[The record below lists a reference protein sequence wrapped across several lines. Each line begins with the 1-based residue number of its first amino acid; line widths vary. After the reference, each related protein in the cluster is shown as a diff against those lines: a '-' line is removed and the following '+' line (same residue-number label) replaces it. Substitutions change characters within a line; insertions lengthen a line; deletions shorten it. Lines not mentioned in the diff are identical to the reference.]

1 MALSE
6 PIVQPLNDLSKG
18 EPDRYDGGAVV
29 RGIDELDTIERPGP
43 DGGAGGLCLM
53 VSADGRFRTHPL
65 PERGVVSLGRS
76 SGNAIRIEHPS
87 VSRRHALL
95 HVGATIEIEDL
106 DSANGVRVQDRSVA
120 PKTRAPVHIGET
132 VELGEVM
139 VVVRRAPGAV
149 RPRRLWPHG
158 YFEGRVE
165 EQCARAERSRE
176 TFAVLRLGVEAAP
189 AGAAEGAFAETLRS
203 LDVLA
208 LYAPGEY
215 EVMLVDT
222 GADEAEL
229 MSRRLQSLLERSGAR
244 VRIGLAA
251 YPRDATTPEA
261 LIARACDA
269 VRGIVAGEPAAEA
282 TQPGLSPTMRTLR
295 RLTEQV
301 AASDLSVL
309 ILGETGAGKEVLAER
324 VHRLSPRAGGPFV
337 KLHCAAFS
345 ESLLESELFGHE
357 KGAFTGAH
365 AVKPGLLETAQG
377 GTVLLDEIGELPLQT
392 QVKLLRVLEERK
404 VLRIGALTPRSIDV
418 RFIAATNRDL
428 DAEVARGT
436 FRLDLYYRLNGVTL
450 VIPPL
455 RERADELELLAYT
468 FAEQACRRANRPTVE
483 LTPEALQRLH
493 AYSWPGNIREL
504 RNTIERAVLLCG
516 RGAIGVEH
524 LPTEKMAATL
534 PAPSPRAIA
543 AMAEPLGEPPP
554 PSSFDDPET
563 THRFARPPEV
573 GGGGGGAGALA
584 QQVEAFERQ
593 RILETLE
600 RCGGNQTRAAR
611 ELGISRGK
619 LIARLE
625 DYGIP
630 RPRK

>member
-1 MALSE
+1 M
-6 PIVQPLNDLSKG
+6 P
-18 EPDRYDGGAVV
+18 
-29 RGIDELDTIERPGP
+29 RGVDELETIERPGGG
-43 DGGAGGLCLM
+43 DGAGGLCLM
-53 VSADGRFRTHPL
+53 VSADGRFKTHPL
-65 PERGVVSLGRS
+65 PERGTVSLGRS

-95 HVGATIEIEDL
+95 HVGATMEIEDL
-106 DSANGVRVQDRSVA
+106 NSANGVRVQDRTLPPSG
-120 PKTRAPVHIGET
+120 RAAVQIGET

-139 VVVRRAPGAV
+139 LVVRRAGAAV

-165 EQCARAERSRE
+165 EQCARAEQSSE

-189 AGAAEGAFAETLRS
+189 AGATEEAFAVTLRA

-215 EVMLVDT
+215 EILLVDT

-229 MSRRLQSLLERSGAR
+229 VSRRLVSHLERRGAR
-244 VRIGLAA
+244 VRVGLAV

-261 LIARACDA
+261 LVARACDA
-269 VRGIVAGEPAAEA
+269 VRGIEAGEPAGDAPER
-282 TQPGLSPTMRTLR
+282 GLSPTMRTLR
-295 RLTEQV
+295 RFTEQV
-301 AASDLSVL
+301 AESDLSVL
-309 ILGETGAGKEVLAER
+309 ILGETGVGKEVLAET

-345 ESLLESELFGHE
+345 DSLLESELFGHE
-357 KGAFTGAH
+357 KGAFTGAL
-365 AVKPGLLETAQG
+365 AAKPGLLETAQG
-377 GTVLLDEIGELPLQT
+377 GTILLDEIGELPLQT

-418 RFIAATNRDL
+418 RFVAATNRDL
-428 DAEVARGT
+428 EAEIARGR

-455 RERADELELLAYT
+455 RERPDEIEPLART
-468 FAEQACRRANRPTVE
+468 FIEQACRRAQRAPVE
-483 LTPEALQRLH
+483 LAAEALAKLQS
-493 AYSWPGNIREL
+493 YSWPGNIREL
-504 RNTIERAVLLCG
+504 RNIIERAVLLCG
-516 RGAIGVEH
+516 RGPITVEH

-534 PAPSPRAIA
+534 PALRAPAPAPASVQEATVPLPLSPTA
-543 AMAEPLGEPPP
+543 
-554 PSSFDDPET
+554 FDGAET
-563 THRFARPPEV
+563 THRFARPDEV
-573 GGGGGGAGALA
+573 GEGAALA
-584 QQVEAFERQ
+584 EEIDALERQ

-600 RCGGNQTRAAR
+600 RCAGNQTRAAKA
-611 ELGISRGK
+611 LGISRGK

-625 DYGIP
+625 AYGIP